1 MPTVQCRRY
10 RLCNR
15 KEGASPDMTEI
26 PKALAIDDPAEA
38 RRMIR
43 ANDYPNPTV
52 GVAPGY
58 VQCSLV
64 MLPKPYADEF
74 EEFCEA
80 NSEACPV
87 VARTAPGARADERLG
102 RDLDLA
108 KDAGSYRLFRA
119 GDAVSDVLD
128 IESEWQ
134 SDFVTFAIG
143 SANSID
149 GLLMKEGADL
159 TFLARGDV
167 PAHYITDCSA
177 VSVGAYRGP
186 LAATMRP
193 IPSDIA
199 EPLGGALAHWP
210 KLHGAPISVG
220 DPECLG
226 IDSLEITVARNGLT
240 TVQDDETPVFWA
252 SGLTAHLALSAAR
265 IPSCITTCPGYLLI
279 TDIDVDS
286 FREDEPSEGMVFQP
300 RDGGG
305 DDDDKVVLDLN

>member
-1 MPTVQCRRY
+1 
-10 RLCNR
+10 
-15 KEGASPDMTEI
+15 MTEI
-26 PKALAIDDPAEA
+26 PKALAVDDPAAA
-38 RRMIR
+38 RQMIR
-43 ANDYPNPTV
+43 RNDYPNPTV

-74 EEFCEA
+74 EAFCKA
-80 NSEACPV
+80 NEEACPV
-87 VARTAPGARADERLG
+87 VAKTAPGARSDEALG
-102 RDLDLA
+102 KDLDLA
-108 KDAGSYRLFRA
+108 TDAGSYRLFRY
-119 GDAVSDVLD
+119 GDAVSDVLS
-128 IESEWQ
+128 IEDEWQ
-134 SDFVTFAIG
+134 TDFVTFAIG

-167 PAHYITDCSA
+167 PAHYITDCNA
-177 VSVGAYRGP
+177 TSVGAYRGP

-199 EPLGGALAHWP
+199 EPLSGALAHWP

-220 DPECLG
+220 NPEALG
-226 IDSLEITVARNGLT
+226 IESLEITVARNGLT

-265 IPSCITTCPGYLLI
+265 IPSCITTSPGYLLV
-279 TDIDVDS
+279 TDIPVDDL
-286 FREDEPSEGMVFQP
+286 REDKPAESQLDFGADLPF
-300 RDGGG
+300 
-305 DDDDKVVLDLN
+305 DDTVTLELD

>member
-1 MPTVQCRRY
+1 
-10 RLCNR
+10 
-15 KEGASPDMTEI
+15 MTEI
-26 PKALAIDDPAEA
+26 PKALAVDDPAEA

-74 EEFCEA
+74 EAFCNA

-87 VARTAPGARADERLG
+87 VARTAPGARSDETLG
-102 RDLDLA
+102 KDLDLA
-108 KDAGSYRLFRA
+108 TDAGSYRLFRN

-128 IESEWQ
+128 VEKEWQ
-134 SDFVTFAIG
+134 SDTVTFAIG

-167 PAHYITDCSA
+167 PAHYITDCHA

-199 EPLGGALAHWP
+199 DPLSGALAHWP

-220 DPECLG
+220 DTDCLG
-226 IDSLEITVARNGLT
+226 IESLEITVARNGLT
-240 TVQDDETPVFWA
+240 TLQDDETPVFWA

-265 IPSCITTCPGYLLI
+265 IPSCITTSPGYLLI
-279 TDIDVDS
+279 TDIDVETL
-286 FREDEPSEGMVFQP
+286 REEEASESLTFSG
-300 RDGGG
+300 RH
-305 DDDDKVVLDLN
+305 DDDDGDALVLDLN